1 MIPHSTT
8 HYPVGGFVLL
18 GVPGG
23 VPLRLGVGAGRLGLP
38 VTGEKGEGETSAE

>member
-38 VTGEKGEGETSAE
+38 EAGERRGGGEM